1 MDERN
6 GEQPANIKVCDHD
19 EPCACHVVGY
29 TQGKDKAH
37 FEVRNALD
45 AGHAQDC
52 GCEPCLTARHVM
64 HRWFATQHETAGD
77 PSLGE
82 ALEGV
87 AYDYITNILS
97 GTARAEMIR
106 VLSEDPDF
114 DAEACDAVLRIQ
126 ADAIASSV
134 MAILPRV
141 NRELLHIIATVL
153 VGHSHQATAMAE
165 SFARDALML
174 GRLGRARQ
182 DEED

>member
-1 MDERN
+1 MST
-6 GEQPANIKVCDHD
+6 KVCDHD
-19 EPCACHVVGY
+19 EPCACYVEGY

-37 FEVRNALD
+37 FEVRNSLD
-45 AGHAQDC
+45 AGHARDC

-64 HRWFATQHETAGD
+64 RQWFATQHKITGD

-97 GTARAEMIR
+97 ETARAHIIN
-106 VLSEDPDF
+106 VLSEAPDF

-126 ADAIASSV
+126 ADAIADAV
-134 MAILPRV
+134 MAALPRV
-141 NRELLHIIATVL
+141 NREALRIIATVL
-153 VGHSHQATAMAE
+153 VGHSHQATQMAE

-174 GRLGRARQ
+174 GRLGRGRE

>member
-1 MDERN
+1 MSR
-6 GEQPANIKVCDHD
+6 KVCDHD
-19 EPCACHVVGY
+19 EPCACYVEGY

-37 FEVRNALD
+37 FEVRNSLD

-64 HRWFATQHETAGD
+64 RRWFATQHEMTGG

-87 AYDYITNILS
+87 AYDYIANILS
-97 GTARAEMIR
+97 ETARDEMIS

-114 DAEACDAVLRIQ
+114 DAAACDAPLRLQ
-126 ADAIASSV
+126 ANAIASSV
-134 MAILPRV
+134 MASLPRV
-141 NRELLHIIATVL
+141 NQELLHIIATVL
-153 VGHSHQATAMAE
+153 VGHSHQSTAMAE

-174 GRLGRARQ
+174 GRLGR
-182 DEED
+182 EDKED

>member
-1 MDERN
+1 MST
-6 GEQPANIKVCDHD
+6 KVCDHD
-19 EPCACHVVGY
+19 EPCACYVEGY

-37 FEVRNALD
+37 FEVRNSLD
-45 AGHAQDC
+45 AGHARDC

-64 HRWFATQHETAGD
+64 RQWFATQHEMAGD

-87 AYDYITNILS
+87 AYDYITNIPS
-97 GTARAEMIR
+97 GTAHTHMIS
-106 VLSEDPDF
+106 VLSEDPGF

-141 NRELLHIIATVL
+141 NQELLHIIATVL
-153 VGHSHQATAMAE
+153 VGHSHQAPQMAE

-174 GRLGRARQ
+174 GRLGRE